1 MTSSVSE
8 LATKILESAILNAPM
23 VLQRKLCHY
32 TVPAEALG
40 ADEQERWELLD
51 AVRERLLV
59 ISVDRRR
66 RTTETEI
73 AFSVCV
79 QMLRS
84 LVLSRN

>member
-1 MTSSVSE
+1 MPSSVSE
-8 LATKILESAILNAPM
+8 LATKILESVILDAPM

-59 ISVDRRR
+59 ITVGRHR
-66 RTTETEI
+66 RTAEDAI
-73 AFSVCV
+73 GFSVCV
-79 QMLRS
+79 QMLRN
-84 LVLSRN
+84 LVSSRN